1 MLSAA
6 LISASEGAPIDM
18 RHLKR
23 CLRRE
28 LLKTGHGLD
37 SGQRPALD
45 E

>member
-6 LISASEGAPIDM
+6 LIAASEGAPIDM

-23 CLRRE
+23 GLRRE
-28 LLKTGHGLD
+28 LLKTRHGLD
-37 SGQRPALD
+37 SRQRPAFD